1 MNASQMICPSA
12 PAGAMEK
19 LLPLVVA
26 LMFLLAP
33 LANLPL
39 LAQGLESEEAIDA
52 IVGSD
57 VKTEEVSREEQ
68 IDRVVAAIENTRQS
82 AEAVRKAFSLD
93 TLEIV
98 LLPRAKEDGAIEET
112 ASEHE
117 EDIELL
123 RQSIEGSA
131 MFYHAI
137 DSRGIM
143 LRDIVAVE
151 FGEDNVVT
159 IFVDEPAR

>member
-1 MNASQMICPSA
+1 MNASQMICPAA

-68 IDRVVAAIENTRQS
+68 IDRVVAAIENTREG

-98 LLPRAKEDGAIEET
+98 LLPRAKEDGAIEE
-112 ASEHE
+112 AVSEHE
-117 EDIELL
+117 EEIELL